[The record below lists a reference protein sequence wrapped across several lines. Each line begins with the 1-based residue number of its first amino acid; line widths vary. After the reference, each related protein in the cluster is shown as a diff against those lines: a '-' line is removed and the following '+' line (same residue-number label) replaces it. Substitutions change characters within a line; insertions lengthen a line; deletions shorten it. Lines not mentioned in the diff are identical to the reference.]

1 MYAIICLRKMRLTAK
16 RLSELTSVPAANI
29 RKWRERYNI
38 LCPERGE
45 NGYLYY
51 TSDDY
56 RVVLSIRKLLDSGHK
71 LSAVMQRGREQL
83 LSLSPKS
90 DYSTED
96 MQTLELIIE
105 GRFSELGQRMDAILQ
120 LQNVDHLVRKKIWP
134 LTVLIGE
141 AWESG
146 FITVATEHAYSR
158 WMMGYLSQMATRLN
172 RRQSGE
178 RLFVAFPGDDHE
190 LGAMMHFVLMT
201 EAGHGGRFS
210 GSLPMEK
217 LLEELGHGDYDELHV
232 SATIPRQRGDIEK
245 FVTAVHKK
253 FPRIK
258 VKIGGAGTKTGSA
271 A

>member
-1 MYAIICLRKMRLTAK
+1 MRLTAK

-38 LCPERGE
+38 LEPERGE

-51 TSDDY
+51 TSEDY
-56 RVVLSIRKLLDSGHK
+56 RVVLSIRRLLEAGNK
-71 LSAVMQRGREQL
+71 LSAVMQRGRQNL
-83 LSLSPKS
+83 LSISPKS
-90 DYSTED
+90 DYSPED
-96 MQTLELIIE
+96 LETIELIIE
-105 GRFSELGQRMDAILQ
+105 GNFGELGHRLDKILQ
-120 LQNVDHLVRKKIWP
+120 SHSVDHLIRKKVWP

-141 AWESG
+141 AWEAG

-158 WMMGYLSQMATRLN
+158 WMMGYMSQLATQIN
-172 RRQSGE
+172 RRQSAE
-178 RLFVAFPGDDHE
+178 RLFIAFPGDEHE

-201 EAGHGGRFS
+201 GIGQGGRFS

-232 SATIPRQRGDIEK
+232 SATIPKPRAEIDK
-245 FVTAVHKK
+245 FVAAVHRK

-258 VKIGGAGTKTGSA
+258 VKIGGAGTKSA
-271 A
+271 GAVS